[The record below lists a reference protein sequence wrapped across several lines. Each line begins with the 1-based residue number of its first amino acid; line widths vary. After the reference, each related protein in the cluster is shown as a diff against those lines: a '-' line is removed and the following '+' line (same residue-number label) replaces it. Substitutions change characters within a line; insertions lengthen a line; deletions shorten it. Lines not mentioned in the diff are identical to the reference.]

1 MDQLKYFVFNKKRDY
16 ESGYRQEI
24 AVTEQGLVLEEGVSE
39 NGIFISRLLDSGEE
53 GNQWH
58 RAVIQGRAYGDDS
71 VRFYF
76 YCSDETQVVVDG
88 MIYQWEDLIRSS
100 EIPIEKKHQI
110 MEQCLVHIVQ
120 NPQDIMLYHARGR
133 YLWMEIQLFCQ
144 AGFFPEIH
152 HMKIY
157 AGNRSF
163 LSYLPSIY
171 QTGGREDF
179 LGRFLGMFEAVYQ
192 DLEERIADSAKQL
205 NPMTAEPE
213 FLGWLAKWV
222 GISNAHLW
230 QEEKLRLLLEGIGRK
245 NLIRGTREYTEHMI
259 STFTGERPFILEY
272 GDIEE
277 YKEDTKAYKSLTQS
291 YAHGPYEVNVL
302 VREQTVPSLREQY
315 ALKKMIEDM
324 KPAHIRMH
332 LIIMRPGIY
341 LGQNVYVGVNS
352 TLVTYEHANLNG
364 VAAIPSMVG
373 MVSAMDDTMVEEE
386 KKDEEFEKL
395 SI

>member
-1 MDQLKYFVFNKKRDY
+1 
-16 ESGYRQEI
+16 
-24 AVTEQGLVLEEGVSE
+24 
-39 NGIFISRLLDSGEE
+39 
-53 GNQWH
+53 
-58 RAVIQGRAYGDDS
+58 
-71 VRFYF
+71 
-76 YCSDETQVVVDG
+76 
-88 MIYQWEDLIRSS
+88 
-100 EIPIEKKHQI
+100 
-110 MEQCLVHIVQ
+110 
-120 NPQDIMLYHARGR
+120 
-133 YLWMEIQLFCQ
+133 
-144 AGFFPEIH
+144 
-152 HMKIY
+152 
-157 AGNRSF
+157 
-163 LSYLPSIY
+163 
-171 QTGGREDF
+171 
-179 LGRFLGMFEAVYQ
+179 MFEAVYQ

-324 KPAHIRMH
+324 KPAHIGMH
-332 LIIMRPGIY
+332 LIILRPGIY

>member
-1 MDQLKYFVFNKKRDY
+1 MDQIKYFVFNKRKDY
-16 ESGYRQEI
+16 ESGYRQKI
-24 AVTEQGLVLEEGVSE
+24 AVTERGLVLEEGVSE

-58 RAVIQGRAYGDDS
+58 RAVIQSKAYGDDS
-71 VRFYF
+71 IRFSF
-76 YCSDETQVVVDG
+76 YCSDEVQVMVDG
-88 MIYQWEDLIRSS
+88 SIYQWEELIRSS
-100 EIPIEKKHQI
+100 EISLEKKHQV
-110 MEQCLVHIVQ
+110 MEHCLVHIVQ
-120 NPQDIMLYHARGR
+120 NPQDIMLYRAKGR

-144 AGFFPEIH
+144 TGFFPEIY

-163 LSYLPSIY
+163 LSYLPTIY

-192 DLEERIADSAKQL
+192 DLDERIADSTKQL
-205 NPMTAEPE
+205 DPMTAEPE
-213 FLGWLAKWV
+213 FLRWLAKWV

-230 QEEKLRLLLEGIGRK
+230 QEKRLRLLLDGIVRK

-272 GDIEE
+272 SDIEE
-277 YKEDTKAYKSLTQS
+277 YRGETNAYKCLTQS

-302 VREQTVPSLREQY
+302 VREQSVPSPREQQ

-324 KPAHIRMH
+324 KPAHIRMN
-332 LIIMRPGIY
+332 LIVLRPGIY

-352 TLVTYEHANLNG
+352 TLVAYERANLNG

-373 MVSAMDDTMVEEE
+373 MMSAMIDTMIEEE

>member
-1 MDQLKYFVFNKKRDY
+1 MEQLKYFVFNKKRDY

-24 AVTEQGLVLEEGVSE
+24 KITDRGLALEEDVSE
-39 NGIFISRLLDSGEE
+39 NDVLNGIFISRLLDSGVE

-58 RAVIQGRAYGDDS
+58 RAVIQSKAYGDDS

-76 YCSDETQVVVDG
+76 YCSDEDQVMVG
-88 MIYQWEDLIRSS
+88 NRIWQWEELIRSR
-100 EIPIEKKHQI
+100 EISLEKKRQL
-110 MEQCLVHIVQ
+110 MEPCLVHIVQ

-144 AGFFPEIH
+144 AGFFPEIQ

-163 LSYLPSIY
+163 LSYLPAIY
-171 QTGGREDF
+171 QNGGREDF

-192 DLEERIADSAKQL
+192 DLEERIANSTKQL
-205 NPMTAEPE
+205 DPMTADPE
-213 FLGWLAKWV
+213 FLSWLAKWV

-230 QEEKLRLLLEGIGRK
+230 QEERLRLLLKGIVKK

-259 STFTGERPFILEY
+259 GTFTGECPFILEY

-277 YKEDTKAYKSLTQS
+277 YRGNTKAYESLTQS

-302 VREQTVPSLREQY
+302 VREQTVPSLREQH

-324 KPAHIRMH
+324 KPAHIRIH
-332 LIIMRPGIY
+332 LIILRPGIY

-352 TLVTYEHANLNG
+352 TLVAYERANLNG
-364 VAAIPSMVG
+364 VAAIPSVVG
-373 MVSAMDDTMVEEE
+373 MTGAIMSDTADAGVEEE
-386 KKDEEFEKL
+386 ER
-395 SI
+395 

>member
-1 MDQLKYFVFNKKRDY
+1 
-16 ESGYRQEI
+16 
-24 AVTEQGLVLEEGVSE
+24 
-39 NGIFISRLLDSGEE
+39 
-53 GNQWH
+53 
-58 RAVIQGRAYGDDS
+58 
-71 VRFYF
+71 
-76 YCSDETQVVVDG
+76 
-88 MIYQWEDLIRSS
+88 
-100 EIPIEKKHQI
+100 
-110 MEQCLVHIVQ
+110 
-120 NPQDIMLYHARGR
+120 
-133 YLWMEIQLFCQ
+133 
-144 AGFFPEIH
+144 
-152 HMKIY
+152 MKIY

-163 LSYLPSIY
+163 LSYLPTIY

-192 DLEERIADSAKQL
+192 DLDERIADSTKQL
-205 NPMTAEPE
+205 DPMTAEPE
-213 FLGWLAKWV
+213 FLRWLAKWV

-230 QEEKLRLLLEGIGRK
+230 QEKRLRLLLDGIVRK

-272 GDIEE
+272 SDIEE
-277 YKEDTKAYKSLTQS
+277 YRGETNAYKCLTQS

-302 VREQTVPSLREQY
+302 VREQSVPSPREQQ

-324 KPAHIRMH
+324 KPAHIRMN
-332 LIIMRPGIY
+332 LIVLRPGIY

-352 TLVTYEHANLNG
+352 TLVAYERANLNG

-373 MVSAMDDTMVEEE
+373 MMSAMIDTMIEEE

>member
-1 MDQLKYFVFNKKRDY
+1 MDQIKYFVFNKRKDY
-16 ESGYRQEI
+16 ESGYRQKI
-24 AVTEQGLVLEEGVSE
+24 AVTERGLVLEEGVSE
-39 NGIFISRLLDSGEE
+39 NGIFISRLLDSGVE

-58 RAVIQGRAYGDDS
+58 RAVIQSKAYGDDS
-71 VRFYF
+71 IRFSF
-76 YCSDETQVVVDG
+76 YCSDEAQVMVDG
-88 MIYQWEDLIRSS
+88 SIYQWEELIRSS
-100 EIPIEKKHQI
+100 EISLEKKHQV

-120 NPQDIMLYHARGR
+120 NPQDIMLYRARGR

-144 AGFFPEIH
+144 TGFFPEIL

-163 LSYLPSIY
+163 LSYLPTIY

-192 DLEERIADSAKQL
+192 DLDERIADSTKQL
-205 NPMTAEPE
+205 DPMTAEPE
-213 FLGWLAKWV
+213 FLRWLAKWV

-230 QEEKLRLLLEGIGRK
+230 QEKRLRLLLDGIVRK

-272 GDIEE
+272 SDIEE
-277 YKEDTKAYKSLTQS
+277 YRGETNAYKCLTQS

-302 VREQTVPSLREQY
+302 VREQSVPSPREQQ

-324 KPAHIRMH
+324 KPAHIRMN
-332 LIIMRPGIY
+332 LIVLRPGIY

-352 TLVTYEHANLNG
+352 TLVAYERANLNG

-373 MVSAMDDTMVEEE
+373 MMSAMTDTMIEEE
-386 KKDEEFEKL
+386 KKDEEFKKL

>member
-1 MDQLKYFVFNKKRDY
+1 MNQLKYFVFNKKKDY

-24 AVTEQGLVLEEGVSE
+24 AVTERGLALEEGVSE

-58 RAVIQGRAYGDDS
+58 RAVIQSKAYGDDS

-76 YCSDETQVVVDG
+76 YCSDEAQVIVDG
-88 MIYQWEDLIRSS
+88 NICQWEELIRSS
-100 EIPIEKKHQI
+100 EISLEKKHQI

-157 AGNRSF
+157 AGSSSF
-163 LSYLPSIY
+163 LSYLPAIY
-171 QTGGREDF
+171 QTSGREDF

-192 DLEERIADSAKQL
+192 DFGERIADSAKQL
-205 NPMTAEPE
+205 DPMTAEPE
-213 FLGWLAKWV
+213 FLRWLARWV

-230 QEEKLRLLLEGIGRK
+230 QEKRLRLLLEGIVRK

-277 YKEDTKAYKSLTQS
+277 YRGYTSAYKSLTQA

-302 VREQTVPSLREQY
+302 VREQTVPSPREQQ

-324 KPAHIRMH
+324 KPAHISMH
-332 LIIMRPGIY
+332 LIILRPGIY

-352 TLVTYEHANLNG
+352 TLVAYERANLNG

-373 MVSAMDDTMVEEE
+373 MLSAMTDTMIEEE

>member
-1 MDQLKYFVFNKKRDY
+1 MDQIKYFVFNKRKDY
-16 ESGYRQEI
+16 ESGYRQKI
-24 AVTEQGLVLEEGVSE
+24 AVTERGLVLEEGVSE
-39 NGIFISRLLDSGEE
+39 NGIFISRLLDSGVE

-58 RAVIQGRAYGDDS
+58 RAVIQSKAYGDDS
-71 VRFYF
+71 IRFSF
-76 YCSDETQVVVDG
+76 YCSDEAQVMVDG
-88 MIYQWEDLIRSS
+88 SIYQWEELIRSS
-100 EIPIEKKHQI
+100 EISLEKKHQV

-120 NPQDIMLYHARGR
+120 NPQDIMLYRARGR

-144 AGFFPEIH
+144 TGFFPEIL

-163 LSYLPSIY
+163 LSYLPTIY

-192 DLEERIADSAKQL
+192 DLDERIADSTKQL
-205 NPMTAEPE
+205 DPMTAEPE
-213 FLGWLAKWV
+213 FLRWLAKWV

-230 QEEKLRLLLEGIGRK
+230 QEKRLRLLLDGIVRK

-259 STFTGERPFILEY
+259 RTFTGERPFILEY

-277 YKEDTKAYKSLTQS
+277 YRGETNAYKCLTQS

-302 VREQTVPSLREQY
+302 VREQAVPSPREQQ

-324 KPAHIRMH
+324 KPAHIRMN
-332 LIIMRPGIY
+332 LIVLRPGIY

-352 TLVTYEHANLNG
+352 TLVAYERANLNG

-373 MVSAMDDTMVEEE
+373 MMSAMTDTMIEEE
-386 KKDEEFEKL
+386 KKDEEFKKL

>member
-1 MDQLKYFVFNKKRDY
+1 MEQLKYFVFNKKRDY

-24 AVTEQGLVLEEGVSE
+24 RITERGLALEEDVSE
-39 NGIFISRLLDSGEE
+39 RGVLNGIFISRLLDSGVE

-58 RAVIQGRAYGDDS
+58 RAVIQSRAYGDDS

-76 YCSDETQVVVDG
+76 YCSDEDHVMTDG
-88 MIYQWEDLIRSS
+88 QRCPWEELIRSQ
-100 EIPIEKKHQI
+100 EISLEKKHQI

-133 YLWMEIQLFCQ
+133 YLWLEIQLFCQ
-144 AGFFPEIH
+144 TGYFPEIQ

-192 DLEERIADSAKQL
+192 DLEERIADSTKQL
-205 NPMTAEPE
+205 DPMTAEPE
-213 FLGWLAKWV
+213 FLSWLAKWV

-230 QEEKLRLLLEGIGRK
+230 QEDRLRILLEGIVRK

-277 YKEDTKAYKSLTQS
+277 YRGDPGAYKSLTDS

-302 VREQTVPSLREQY
+302 VREQTVPSLREQH

-332 LIIMRPGIY
+332 LMILRPGIY

-364 VAAIPSMVG
+364 VAAIPSVVAMT
-373 MVSAMDDTMVEEE
+373 SARKDAGVEEE
-386 KKDEEFEKL
+386 
-395 SI
+395 SR